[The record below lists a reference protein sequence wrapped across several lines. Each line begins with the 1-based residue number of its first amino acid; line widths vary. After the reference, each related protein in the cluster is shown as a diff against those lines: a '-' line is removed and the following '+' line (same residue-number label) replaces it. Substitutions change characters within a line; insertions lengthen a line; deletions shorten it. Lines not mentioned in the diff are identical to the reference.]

1 MEPNLG
7 LLLLVPGIVS
17 SLEPLELCQGG
28 RRRLVQEQCHGFS
41 LLWLGHEHGVASQH
55 DRLVLQLVPVDPV
68 GDPVQKVEVAGSA
81 QHDPRA
87 ARGASEGALRTDPP
101 PQTLTKLYRLP
112 V

>member
-1 MEPNLG
+1 

-55 DRLVLQLVPVDPV
+55 DRLVLQLVPVDP
-68 GDPVQKVEVAGSA
+68 GEDLG